1 MLILT
6 RKEGEQIRIGED
18 ILVTVLDI
26 SRSGVKL
33 GIKAPK
39 DVSIYRHE
47 VYERIMNE
55 NVRASQ
61 GAVSDLERIAD
72 IWQEIQGKE

>member
-18 ILVTVLDI
+18 ILLTVLDI
-26 SRSGVKL
+26 SRGGVKL

-55 NVRASQ
+55 NVKASQ
-61 GAVSDLERIAD
+61 GTMPDIAHIAG
-72 IWQEIQGKE
+72 IWRETQGKE

>member
-6 RKEGEQIRIGED
+6 RKGGEQIRIGED
-18 ILVTVLDI
+18 ILITVLDI

-33 GIKAPK
+33 GIEAPK